1 MCDECLNDCE
11 DRMFEDVDYDPP
23 DDYNLINTNLPQS
36 PEDCKHKIEIE
47 SSDPSFLCKL
57 LDFLKSAEIKP
68 GTTTLVIKN

>member
-23 DDYNLINTNLPQS
+23 DEGLINMIHQDIAES
-36 PEDCKHKIEIE
+36 KHKIEIE

-57 LDFLKSAEIKP
+57 LDFLKSAETKP